1 MILQIILYNNY
12 IQKYNDRIDYII
24 EDLIK
29 IGNIDEAINIV
40 DDYNQKNK
48 LIDENNNNTR
58 LTSLI
63 NHIKQSKHTD
73 INILKLIPS

>member
-63 NHIKQSKHTD
+63 NHIKQSKHID